1 MSLELDILSNKMEK
15 LFNYVIVQEKV
26 LSLGSLKYEL
36 LNKKQLINRFISD
49 FKRLS
54 VGKNTKKLLDELC
67 QIEADFNNLYENFDD
82 KLMIFIIGNGNVGK
96 STLLNALIGY
106 EIAETNFL
114 PNTWKIDIY
123 SPELENQ
130 KAIIKYIDRKQEK
143 LSIDKVKKIVNSEE
157 KKSKQGKNEY
167 NENLN
172 QALKSLK
179 TKDEREEMK
188 KYLSEK
194 YLYKSNVAE
203 VIWPVDKNWI
213 LDKCL
218 LVDTPGLNQNLHN
231 LDQLGNIH
239 DYYHK
244 ADGVIWLLD
253 GQTIAAAN
261 ANTLFQELNEVL
273 ETVGG
278 ARDNII
284 GVINRMDLVKKN
296 GGEEAVLKV
305 GNDAKRIFGNKF
317 SKIVALSA
325 QQAFEGVKNNKAD
338 VIEESGVLTLQ
349 NAIRDIFISKS
360 DNVKNSAKV
369 QGHNKLLELTLQ
381 KLEYFFSQVE
391 DYEKLYNEKAQK
403 LISSKE
409 KFKDNLF
416 SDVNDFFES
425 YLSEVEKRVDIHI
438 DALADGKGSSFIKD
452 TMYRLD
458 DFIKSR
464 DNFIDNKQLE
474 IKNNAFVWEKFCR
487 ISEYKYIQNT
497 ALVESKSVSVN
508 VNLNLSSLNNI
519 SYFTPALEDN
529 LFSFLGNVVGKAMF
543 WIRKGGIKSKIND
556 AIRQECNN
564 MKEDIIMQLDNHI
577 EKSAISCK
585 DIIDGTFEH
594 IFFKFEDTNTIKEQ
608 INELEIQMNEE
619 KETIKLKNIIL

>member
-1 MSLELDILSNKMEK
+1 MSLELDILSNGMEK
-15 LFNYVIVQEKV
+15 LFNDIIIRQKV
-26 LSLGSLKYEL
+26 LSLGNLKDDL
-36 LNKKQLINRFISD
+36 FNKKQLVNMFISN
-49 FKRLS
+49 FKKLS
-54 VGKNTKKLLDELC
+54 LGKNTKKLLDELGK
-67 QIEADFNNLYENFDD
+67 IEADFNNLYENFDD

-114 PNTWKIDIY
+114 PNTWKIDVY
-123 SPELENQ
+123 SPELEKQ
-130 KAIIKYIDRKQEK
+130 KAIIKYTDGKQEK
-143 LSIDKVKKIVNSEE
+143 LSIDKVKEIVNSEE
-157 KKSKQGKNEY
+157 KKSREGKKVY

-172 QALKSLK
+172 QALKGLK
-179 TKDEREEMK
+179 TKEEREEVK
-188 KYLSEK
+188 KYLSEQ

-203 VIWPVDKNWI
+203 VRWPVDKNWI

-218 LVDTPGLNQNLHN
+218 LVDTPGLNQNLHS

-253 GQTIAAAN
+253 GQSIAAVN
-261 ANTLFQELNEVL
+261 VNTLFQELNEVL

-278 ARDNII
+278 VRENII
-284 GVINRMDLVKKN
+284 GVINRMDLVRKN

-317 SKIVALSA
+317 SKIVDISA
-325 QQAFEGVKNNKAD
+325 KQAFEGVKNNKVD
-338 VIEESGVLTLQ
+338 VIEESGILTLQ

-360 DNVKNSAKV
+360 DSVKNSAKV

-381 KLEYFFSQVE
+381 KLEEFFSQVE
-391 DYEKLYNEKAQK
+391 DYEKLYNEKEKK

-409 KFKDNLF
+409 KFKSNLI
-416 SDVNDFFES
+416 SDVNIFFES
-425 YLSEVEKRVDIHI
+425 YLSEVKKRVDIHI
-438 DALADGKGSSFIKD
+438 DALADGKGSNFVKN
-452 TMYRLD
+452 TMYKLD

-464 DNFIDNKQLE
+464 DKFIDNKQLE
-474 IKNNAFVWEKFCR
+474 IKNTAFGWKKFCE

-519 SYFTPALEDN
+519 AYFTPTVEDN
-529 LFSFLGNVVGKAMF
+529 LFSFLGNVFGKAMF
-543 WIRKGGIKSKIND
+543 WIRKGGIKIKIND
-556 AIRQECNN
+556 VIRQECNK
-564 MKEDIIMQLDNHI
+564 MKEDIIMQLDNNI
-577 EKSAISCK
+577 EKNASSCK
-585 DIIDGTFEH
+585 DVIDGTFEN
-594 IFFKFEDTNTIKEQ
+594 IFFKFEDINTIKEQ
-608 INELEIQMNEE
+608 IKKLEVQMNEDKANIE
-619 KETIKLKNIIL
+619 LKDIIL

>member
-1 MSLELDILSNKMEK
+1 MSLELDILANKMEK
-15 LFNYVIVQEKV
+15 LFNDITIQEKV
-26 LSLGSLKYEL
+26 LSLRDLKDDL
-36 LNKKQLINRFISD
+36 FNKKQLVNSFISN
-49 FKRLS
+49 FKKLS
-54 VGKNTKKLLDELC
+54 LGKNTKKLLDELG

-123 SPELENQ
+123 STELEKN
-130 KAIIKYIDRKQEK
+130 KAIIKYTDGKQEK

-157 KKSKQGKNEY
+157 KKSKEGKKAY

-172 QALKSLK
+172 RSLKGLK
-179 TKDEREEMK
+179 TKEEREEMK
-188 KYLSEK
+188 KYLSEQ

-203 VIWPVDKNWI
+203 VRWPVEKNWI

-218 LVDTPGLNQNLHN
+218 LVDTPGLNQNLHD
-231 LDQLGNIH
+231 LDQLGNIY

-253 GQTIAAAN
+253 GQTIAAVN
-261 ANTLFQELNEVL
+261 ANTLFQELNEIL

-278 ARDNII
+278 VRDNII
-284 GVINRMDLVKKN
+284 GVINRMDLVRKN

-305 GNDAKRIFGNKF
+305 GNDAKRIFKNKF
-317 SKIVALSA
+317 SKIVDISA
-325 QQAFEGVKNNKAD
+325 QQAFEGVKNNKVA
-338 VIEESGVLTLQ
+338 VIEESGILTLQ

-360 DNVKNSAKV
+360 DSVKNSAKV
-369 QGHNKLLELTLQ
+369 QGHNKLLGLTLQ
-381 KLEYFFSQVE
+381 KLEEFSSQLE
-391 DYEKLYNEKAQK
+391 DYEKLYNEKEQK

-409 KFKDNLF
+409 KFKSNLI
-416 SDVNDFFES
+416 SEVDSFFES
-425 YLSEVEKRVDIHI
+425 YLSEVKKRVDIHI
-438 DALADGKGSSFIKD
+438 DALANGKGSSFVKN
-452 TMYRLD
+452 TMYKLD
-458 DFIKSR
+458 DFIKNR

-474 IKNNAFVWEKFCR
+474 IKNNAFVWEKFCK

-497 ALVESKSVSVN
+497 ALVVRKSVSVN

-519 SYFTPALEDN
+519 AYFTPTVEDD
-529 LFSFLGNVVGKAMF
+529 LFSFLGNVFGKAMF
-543 WIRKGGIKSKIND
+543 WIRKGRIKDEIND
-556 AIRQECNN
+556 AIRQECNK
-564 MKEDIIMQLDNHI
+564 MKEDIITQLDNNI
-577 EKSAISCK
+577 EKSASSCK
-585 DIIDGTFEH
+585 DIIDRTFEY
-594 IFFKFEDTNTIKEQ
+594 IFFKFEDINAIKEQ

-619 KETIKLKNIIL
+619 KENIELKNIIL